1 MVFDAQT
8 TDDVNTNS
16 SQFKKFLCL
25 RLFIFSHKK
34 ILVHSPQ
41 EKKTQA
47 HNWDGIVWEQEEEGR
62 RGLFNAII
70 PDDDDDGNDDA
81 RRIRIGNKR

>member
-8 TDDVNTNS
+8 TDVNNNTRSHVKNILLVFVS
-16 SQFKKFLCL
+16 SFL
-25 RLFIFSHKK
+25 HKK
-34 ILVHSPQ
+34 ILTIAT
-41 EKKTQA
+41 KTQS
-47 HNWDGIVWEQEEEGR
+47 HNDGIVWEQEEEGR

-70 PDDDDDGNDDA
+70 PDDDGNGNDDA